1 MLLYAWTMDAA
12 AAVVEA
18 FNVVGCKK
26 WLMLIVAENRELS
39 NRWRSEQLSPSQ
51 EDRGWL
57 LGLLTHKMLMTGS
70 AVRCECRQ
78 SLAAARG

>member
-1 MLLYAWTMDAA
+1 MLLYSWTMDAA

-39 NRWRSEQLSPSQ
+39 NRCPVLTAEPVTRRRP
-51 EDRGWL
+51 L
-57 LGLLTHKMLMTGS
+57 L
-70 AVRCECRQ
+70 VC
-78 SLAAARG
+78 

>member
-39 NRWRSEQLSPSQ
+39 NRCRS
-51 EDRGWL
+51 
-57 LGLLTHKMLMTGS
+57 
-70 AVRCECRQ
+70 
-78 SLAAARG
+78 